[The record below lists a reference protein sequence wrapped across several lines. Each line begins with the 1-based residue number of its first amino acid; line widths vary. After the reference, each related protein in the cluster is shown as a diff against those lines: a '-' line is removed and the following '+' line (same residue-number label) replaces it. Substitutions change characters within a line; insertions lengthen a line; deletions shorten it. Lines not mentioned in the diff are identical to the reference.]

1 MGPRFIVGCV
11 GLCFLLAYDNTH
23 AQNCRAV
30 SECSSGK
37 CVATVRCDNNEI
49 SAQQFSAPSGNQN
62 RSGYPPPLT
71 SLTELAIEH
80 LPENGTLK
88 TQTPPPAGYSS
99 ELDETQTRWCIYES
113 IRLQI
118 IRGNQKYSLVR
129 EKIAEH
135 RTACGAAKINT
146 RVESIITSELL
157 TVRPILQRQGAFY
170 LKILSVN

>member
-11 GLCFLLAYDNTH
+11 GLYFLLAYDNTH

-37 CVATVRCDNNEI
+37 CVATVRCDNNET
-49 SAQQFSAPSGNQN
+49 SAPQFSANSGNQN
-62 RSGYPPPLT
+62 RSAPPLT
-71 SLTELAIEH
+71 SLTELAAEH
-80 LPENGTLK
+80 LPENGSLK
-88 TQTPPPAGYSS
+88 TQAPPPAGYSS

-170 LKILSVN
+170 LKILSTD